1 MISAKRPIRRV
12 ASMTGSA
19 LGSPAKTSAWRISG
33 SLIYGPDTD
42 GSYFVEV
49 RKADGESL
57 AISVPGSEAA
67 VTRYFQE
74 RMPCGLFVPDIP

>member
-1 MISAKRPIRRV
+1 M
-12 ASMTGSA
+12 
-19 LGSPAKTSAWRISG
+19 
-33 SLIYGPDTD
+33 IYGPDTD

-74 RMPCGLFVPDIP
+74 RMPGGLFVPDIP